1 MPQSQPDPVLDALQR
16 SVVLLIVAVLIAV
29 AVFIHALL
37 PRYDWKPVTSDGRS
51 MIIYDKWAGRFQ
63 RATFLE
69 TGRIQLSDVYTAP

>member
-1 MPQSQPDPVLDALQR
+1 
-16 SVVLLIVAVLIAV
+16 
-29 AVFIHALL
+29 VFIHALL